1 MSEPD
6 VVMADGDVVKID
18 MGCHLD
24 GFVAVVAHTVVIG
37 ASAEKPVSFY
47 FSFDYDNY
55 QTS

>member
-55 QTS
+55 